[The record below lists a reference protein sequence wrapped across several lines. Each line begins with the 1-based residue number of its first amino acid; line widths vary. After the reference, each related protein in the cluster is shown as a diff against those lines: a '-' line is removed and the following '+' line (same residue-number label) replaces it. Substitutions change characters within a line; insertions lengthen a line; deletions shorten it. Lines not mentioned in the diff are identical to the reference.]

1 MATLY
6 NSTIAC
12 INVGAVVQNHFPHLN
27 MLPQNNLTTSYMYA
41 GHCRKSLTTRIL
53 FCNHWAPKA
62 IKSVGNRAQ
71 SIANE
76 MMRNM
81 FIKPWRLTCSA
92 WNNNNKYYLKYIYC
106 NNPHKTRVLVVHSS

>member
-12 INVGAVVQNHFPHLN
+12 INVGTVVQYHFLHLN

-53 FCNHWAPKA
+53 FCNH
-62 IKSVGNRAQ
+62 
-71 SIANE
+71 
-76 MMRNM
+76 
-81 FIKPWRLTCSA
+81 
-92 WNNNNKYYLKYIYC
+92 
-106 NNPHKTRVLVVHSS
+106 